1 MCGTSLVAQWLRPC
15 APDAGG
21 LGSIPVQGTGSHMPQ
36 LGVHPQ
42 QLKMPYATTK
52 IEDSARLSWRVS
64 GRWAGRC
71 RAAKTRYSQINFFF
85 FIAICQS
92 GWDGMRNMRKN
103 SGTITL
109 HADRISTSEKL
120 QYCSNI
126 PRSWD
131 DASNYIQESKFK
143 CWILYLLM
151 ASKEGSWAEVKVL
164 NQERTQCDTCNK
176 ECLTSWVYTLVRE
189 S

>member
-1 MCGTSLVAQWLRPC
+1 MCGTSLWLSGWDRVLPRQR
-15 APDAGG
+15 
-21 LGSIPVQGTGSHMPQ
+21 LGFHPWSGSWVPH
-36 LGVHPQ
+36 
-42 QLKMPYATTK
+42 ATTN
-52 IEDSARLSWRVS
+52 DAVCHNQDWRLRMPWRPS
-64 GRWAGRC
+64 T
-71 RAAKTRYSQINFFF
+71 AKYMFLFFF
-85 FIAICQS
+85 FKQYISQ
-92 GWDGMRNMRKN
+92 DGMEWEIWEKN
-103 SGTITL
+103 SDTITL

-131 DASNYIQESKFK
+131 DDSNSIQESNFK
-143 CWILYLLM
+143 CWILCLLM

-164 NQERTQCDTCNK
+164 NQERTQCDGCNK